1 MMCKSCGGII
11 ADATQTKCPKCG
23 QQLQPADDA
32 GRVINRTLARP
43 RISAELDFATTVDRT
58 GSSLAFQLGIPL
70 AYEKIVRGIE
80 QMVRDVKLYLFSH
93 GDLECNEETI
103 LLTNGGN
110 AEQAVADVKRI
121 AYGGGGDAE
130 ETHLDAIEHAMNHV
144 PWRNRPNKSRSALL
158 AFLTDDSKPC
168 RSGLTPK
175 QLGEELKQRNIL
187 LYLICQPT
195 PILSE
200 LVDAAGGLMFAI
212 SNSPDP
218 KELEQIA
225 NQLTASIHAAT
236 STSTTMPLATTNS
249 GMR

>member
-1 MMCKSCGGII
+1 MICKSCGGVIT
-11 ADATQTKCPKCG
+11 DVTQTKCPNCG
-23 QQLQPADDA
+23 QQLQPAEDA

-58 GSSLAFQLGIPL
+58 GSSQAFQEGIPL

-80 QMVRDVKLYLFSH
+80 QQIRDVKLHLFSH
-93 GDLECNEETI
+93 GDLDYGEETI
-103 LLTNGGN
+103 LLTDGGTT
-110 AEQAVADVKRI
+110 EQAISDIKSI
-121 AYGGGGDAE
+121 NFGGGGDST
-130 ETHLDAIEHAMNHV
+130 ETHLSAIEHVMNNV
-144 PWRNRPNKSRSALL
+144 PWRNRPNRSRSALL

-168 RSGLTPK
+168 RSGLTPW
-175 QLGEELKQRNIL
+175 QLGEELKKRNIL

-195 PILSE
+195 PTLSE

-225 NQLTASIHAAT
+225 SQLTASIHAAT
-236 STSTTMPLATTNS
+236 STSTTKPLATTDA
-249 GMR
+249 GTL